1 MIIYLN
7 LKTHHG
13 VETIDEIRLSDFESR
28 KAMRVYTYKL
38 IQSYHLS
45 GMRVYKS
52 QRCDS
57 TWKR

>member
-1 MIIYLN
+1 MVVYLN
-7 LKTHHG
+7 LKTTYG
-13 VETIDEIRLSDFESR
+13 VETIDEVRLSDFDTS
-28 KAMRVYTYKL
+28 KAMRFYVYKL
-38 IQSYHLS
+38 IHDYHLS